1 MILIVFLFRKTCKVL
16 NVVGILR
23 GVFQN
28 FIPLGET
35 INERILIKPLI
46 TNQIIYISLCVYLL
60 KRRGDNQSIEA
71 VKETTIT
78 SATK

>member
-35 INERILIKPLI
+35 INERVLIKPLI
-46 TNQIIYISLCVYLL
+46 TNQKIQ
-60 KRRGDNQSIEA
+60 N
-71 VKETTIT
+71 
-78 SATK
+78 